1 MIKPKVMIVY
11 ETVSQA
17 VKGLK
22 ERGFSVDF
30 NLAENCIVCHED
42 KFDPEEF
49 EITEVHRFEG
59 NSDPSDEAIV
69 YGIESVTGIK
79 GVLVNGY
86 GISADPLTAAI
97 ASKLSI
103 HKGS

>member
-1 MIKPKVMIVY
+1 MIVY

-42 KFDPEEF
+42 KFNSEEF
-49 EITEVHRFEG
+49 EITEIYRFEG
-59 NSDPSDEAIV
+59 NSDPSDEAVV
-69 YGIESVTGIK
+69 YAIESVTGIK

-86 GISADPLTAAI
+86 GISADPLTSAI
-97 ASKLSI
+97 AKKLSI
-103 HKGS
+103 HKG